1 MLPPTGNVLQRKCV
15 WAEAAEPAP
24 TWDSR
29 GKDAQ
34 LPSVGRLKDPQTLLM
49 ATAIYCPLLPPMKRR
64 GGGRRGWVGGG
75 AGEGSTLRK
84 PDTGDMGRGTQAP
97 QTTQLGVSLPWEERP
112 ASRLGRSPGQHTG
125 CWGPASL
132 SSPTR
137 APAVHPCPPR

>member
-64 GGGRRGWVGGG
+64 GGG
-75 AGEGSTLRK
+75 
-84 PDTGDMGRGTQAP
+84 
-97 QTTQLGVSLPWEERP
+97 
-112 ASRLGRSPGQHTG
+112 
-125 CWGPASL
+125 
-132 SSPTR
+132 
-137 APAVHPCPPR
+137 

>member
-24 TWDSR
+24 RGTHG

-49 ATAIYCPLLPPMKRR
+49 AIAIYCPLLPPMKRR
-64 GGGRRGWVGGG
+64 GEGRRGV
-75 AGEGSTLRK
+75 AGEGGTLRK
-84 PDTGDMGRGTQAP
+84 PDTRDMGRGTQAP

-125 CWGPASL
+125 RWGPASL
-132 SSPTR
+132 SSPTQ